1 MFVFLSFKIDEL
13 YEMMYNYNGG
23 VDMKTVSLNGI
34 WNLKGKNPTLKT
46 GETIS
51 LEATVP
57 GCVQLDLSK
66 NGYLPEDIYIGKNV
80 LEAEKYENY
89 DWWYERTFTAPDA
102 RKNVF
107 LVFEGVDCIAEY
119 FLNGVKFGESDNMFI
134 SHEFKVDDLLKEGDN
149 VLTVH
154 IKSATLEANNY
165 DYTLKVL
172 RNSMNIESRHI
183 RKAPHS
189 YGWDIMPRLVTSGLW
204 RDVTLEIR
212 DSLYFSQTFF
222 EARDACCNFYYVLE
236 SESNDFSDIEIELSA
251 SCDDSR
257 FYKKV
262 KCNKKSGIIYFNIDN
277 VKLWFPYGYGDA
289 NIYDGTAK
297 IFSQGNLVHQE
308 KISFGVRSVEL
319 ERRDPTEDDD
329 GQFRILI
336 NGIEIFCKGSNW
348 VPLDAMHCRDAERY
362 DSALAMVKDIGCNI
376 LRCWGGNVYED
387 HQFFDF
393 CDRNGIMVWQDF
405 AMACASYPENEAF
418 KKKLEKEATAV
429 IRKLRNHP
437 SIILWA
443 GDNEVDSCTIAY
455 NPDNNTLTREVLPK
469 CVELNDIGRPYLPS
483 SPYITSEMYNKG
495 ETSQVWGSRLIE
507 DHLWG
512 PRDYFKSDFYKN
524 NKAHFVSETGYHG
537 CPDLDSI
544 KKFITHEKVWPYTNN
559 EEWILHSSDQNGNDK
574 RVMLMEKQVRQLF
587 GEVPNDADEYILASQ
602 ISQAEAKKYF
612 IERMRVAR
620 PEKTGIIWW
629 NLLDGWPQMSDAV
642 VDYYFSKKL
651 AYSYIKRSQAPFTV
665 CADEIKNWNLSLYAC
680 NDTLETKHGKLTVK
694 NALTN
699 EIIHQC
705 DFSAKENASTL
716 IASVP
721 VYYAEQKILIFEWE
735 VNGARGFNHYL
746 CGYPPISLEMYK
758 TFLQKYDLRG

>member
-1 MFVFLSFKIDEL
+1 MKII
-13 YEMMYNYNGG
+13 
-23 VDMKTVSLNGI
+23 SLNGK
-34 WNLKGKNPTLKT
+34 WNLTGKSQISEEIP
-46 GETIS
+46 IS

-57 GCVQLDLSK
+57 GCVQLDLSEQ
-66 NGYLPEDIYIGKNV
+66 GYLPKDIYMGENV
-80 LEAEKYENY
+80 VAAEKYESY
-89 DWWYERTFTAPDA
+89 EWWYERHFQAPNE

-107 LVFEGVDCIAEY
+107 LVFEGVDCLAEY
-119 FLNGVKFGESDNMFI
+119 FLNGTKIGESDNMFI
-134 SHEFKVDDLLKEGDN
+134 RHEFMVDDFLKDGEN

-154 IKSATLEANNY
+154 IKSAVIEADNF
-165 DYTLKVL
+165 DYTVKMLNGPV
-172 RNSMNIESRHI
+172 RIESRHI

-189 YGWDIMPRLVTSGLW
+189 YGWDIMPRLVTAGLW
-204 RDVTLEIR
+204 RDIKLEIR
-212 DSLYFSQTFF
+212 DSIYFSQTFF
-222 EARDACCNFYYVLE
+222 KAKDADCSFFYIFE
-236 SESNDFSDIEIELSA
+236 FDRKDFKDVEIELSA
-251 SCDDSR
+251 SCGDDSCFSKR
-257 FYKKV
+257 IA
-262 KCNKKSGIIYFNIDN
+262 CNKKSGVMNFHIDN
-277 VKLWFPYGYGDA
+277 VKRWFPYGYGEP

-297 IFSQGNLVHQE
+297 IFSQGKLVHEE

-319 ERRDPTEDDD
+319 ERRDPTGGDD
-329 GQFRILI
+329 GQFQIII

-362 DSALAMVKDIGCNI
+362 APALELVKDIGCNI

-387 HQFFDF
+387 HEFFDF

-418 KKKLEKEATAV
+418 KKSLEKEATAV

-443 GDNEVDSCTIAY
+443 GDNEVDSCTSAH
-455 NPDNNTLTREVLPK
+455 NPDDNTLTREVLSK

-483 SPYITSEMYNKG
+483 SPYITGEMYNKG
-495 ETSQVWGSRLIE
+495 EGSQVLGSRLVE

-524 NKAHFVSETGYHG
+524 NTAHFVSETGYHG
-537 CPDLDSI
+537 CPSLDSI
-544 KKFITHEKVWPYTNN
+544 KKYITPERVWPYNN
-559 EEWILHSSDQNGNDK
+559 NSEWVLHSSDQNGNDA

-642 VDYYFSKKL
+642 VDYYFTQKL
-651 AYSYIKRSQAPFTV
+651 AYFYIKRSQAPFAV
-665 CADEIKNWNLSLYAC
+665 CADEINNWTLDLYAC
-680 NDTLETKHGKLTVK
+680 NDTLETKQGNLTVK
-694 NALTN
+694 NALSN
-699 EIIHQC
+699 EIVCQC
-705 DFSAKENASTL
+705 AFSAKENTSNL
-716 IASVP
+716 ITSVP
-721 VYYAEQKILIFEWE
+721 TYYSEQKILVFEWE
-735 VNGARGFNHYL
+735 VNGVQGFNHYL
-746 CGYPPISLEMYK
+746 CGYPPIPFKMYK
-758 TFLQKYDLRG
+758 EFLKKYNVM